1 MKVYVNKCGIM
12 HVRKKGVK
20 RMGQKFVI
28 SGELMQNVAEY
39 RYLGCVINEHVE
51 SKVMVDSRVRA
62 GARALCAWLRRCRV
76 AVGEVQGESFV
87 WLLEAMVQSVLLY
100 RAEVWDYCKRT
111 EAQE

>member
-20 RMGQKFVI
+20 RMGQRFVI

-62 GARALCAWLRRCRV
+62 GARALYMCLVEEVQSSCWRGSRGVICV
-76 AVGEVQGESFV
+76 AVGGNGAVSV
-87 WLLEAMVQSVLLY
+87 VVQSRGMGIL
-100 RAEVWDYCKRT
+100 
-111 EAQE
+111 